1 MKCSEYIKSRGVKS
15 LRHLSEVSEVPE
27 STLKVWYTSKRFVF
41 NAIVREVLFWD
52 SLAVEPKIYEKHK
65 CKNCGFEVLEI
76 DSHFCRESN
85 EYNINR

>member
-41 NAIVREVLFWD
+41 NAIVREVKFWED
-52 SLAVEPKIYEKHK
+52 CMPNYTPQELSEMNKCEFKHS
-65 CKNCGFEVLEI
+65 EDI
-76 DSHFCRESN
+76 
-85 EYNINR
+85 